1 VRTIRG
7 HGDVVQDRPGSG
19 RRRHRRMENGTWQYT
34 LPGRMKTG
42 DQGLNKLT
50 VPSQERNGG
59 IRDV

>member
-1 VRTIRG
+1 MWSKI
-7 HGDVVQDRPGSG
+7 DPVVGVVG
-19 RRRHRRMENGTWQYT
+19 TEGWNGTWQYT

-42 DQGLNKLT
+42 DQGLNELT